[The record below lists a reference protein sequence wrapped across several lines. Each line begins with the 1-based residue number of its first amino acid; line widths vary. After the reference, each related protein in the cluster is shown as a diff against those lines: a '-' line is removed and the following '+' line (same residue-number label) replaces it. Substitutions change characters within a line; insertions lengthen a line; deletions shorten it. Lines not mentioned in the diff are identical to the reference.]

1 MLKDTRRKT
10 QAVRFNTI
18 KKYRPYV
25 VCYIYFNEQNMS
37 LKNITRVDTITG
49 SPMIIVSSDGYM
61 RLTFEEFQQTLL
73 VHLISG
79 LDEDNPALLQEG
91 TTFAEMTGYTEWV
104 STTRPAISIGW
115 DWMFQSSQVDGVYY
129 KRTSKPRSNLML
141 VDAQQ
146 RDLESTKTTQLIET
160 VVDGIIWQTVV
171 QNYISTR
178 YAS

>member
-1 MLKDTRRKT
+1 M
-10 QAVRFNTI
+10 F
-18 KKYRPYV
+18 
-25 VCYIYFNEQNMS
+25 
-37 LKNITRVDTITG
+37 LKNITGVNIITG
-49 SPMIIVSSDGYM
+49 SSIIIISSDGYM
-61 RLTFEEFQQTLL
+61 RLTFEEFQQISL

-91 TTFAEMTGYTEWV
+91 ATFSEVTGYTEWV
-104 STTRPAISIGW
+104 NTTKPVISIGW

-146 RDLESTKTTQLIET
+146 RDLGPRKTTALIET
-160 VVDGIIWQTVV
+160 VVDEIVWQIVV
-171 QNYISTR
+171 QDYISMR